1 DSVNLQINDIRQLP
15 VIIPLKE
22 QLEEFHRIF
31 NDAYAIKLLQFAGE
45 ISVKLAESKLS
56 KIQEELDNHVL
67 EYYGLTKS

>member
-1 DSVNLQINDIRQLP
+1 M
-15 VIIPLKE
+15 
-22 QLEEFHRIF
+22 
-31 NDAYAIKLLQFAGE
+31 QFAGE